1 MARAALYLS
10 SFKLPELYSLQDSLL
25 TSIWLR
31 REQFRIFETM
41 INVLSAGLTLDS
53 KVSTKIED
61 LMQDYIN
68 LVIPGSTKDKKERDA
83 AFAAKTAQAL
93 NDVAALLAASPG
105 SKIAINKKG

>member
-68 LVIPGSTKDKKERDA
+68 LVIPGSTEDKKKRDA
-83 AFAAKTAQAL
+83 AFASKTAQAL
-93 NDVAALLAASPG
+93 NDVAALLASSPG

>member
-93 NDVAALLAASPG
+93 NDVAALLATSPG